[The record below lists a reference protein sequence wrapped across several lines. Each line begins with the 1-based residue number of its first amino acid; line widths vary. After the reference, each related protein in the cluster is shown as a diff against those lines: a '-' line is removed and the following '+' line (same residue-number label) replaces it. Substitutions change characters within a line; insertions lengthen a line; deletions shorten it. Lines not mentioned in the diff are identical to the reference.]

1 MVDGKTTRGFPLNML
16 ALQALRLALEVAAFS
31 VKGNVKIYSRPY
43 YAVFVKKYGFHGI
56 REYFI
61 IRVTNVK

>member
-1 MVDGKTTRGFPLNML
+1 ML